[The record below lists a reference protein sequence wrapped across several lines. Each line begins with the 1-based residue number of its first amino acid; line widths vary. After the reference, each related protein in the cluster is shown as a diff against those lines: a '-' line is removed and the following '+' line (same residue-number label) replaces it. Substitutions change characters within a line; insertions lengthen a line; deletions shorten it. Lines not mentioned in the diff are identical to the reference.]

1 MMQRNNNFNE
11 YPKIL
16 KIEDDGTI
24 IALDKH
30 GKVNTD
36 LNTHSVTDEQ
46 QYNILEKY
54 YTALIVVSKNTNNPM
69 RMIHMIRTT

>member
-1 MMQRNNNFNE
+1 MQRNNNFNE

-36 LNTHSVTDEQ
+36 LNTHSITDE
-46 QYNILEKY
+46 
-54 YTALIVVSKNTNNPM
+54 
-69 RMIHMIRTT
+69 